1 MSASTDV
8 ESQSRSRGRR
18 LDAFLIGSVIALF
31 LMFAGALAGALW
43 FAKHI
48 ENELNERKTRESES
62 EASTGPRNMHLSD
75 TGDAY
80 KMQNFAYLRAIKS
93 ELKSENMAWEGFAYG
108 NTHTIGSLY
117 SYDKSQKALDVK
129 NSGSYFVYVQ
139 LSLFC
144 NGICSPGKFTVSFY
158 NHLNSKELSCTV
170 SLPEGTKPE
179 PISKTCWHVVT
190 FPENG
195 NRLMAKSEVQDSLGD
210 WSLLVNDSGF
220 GMFLVDG
227 VRAEQRT

>member
-80 KMQNFAYLRAIKS
+80 KVRIYLAKMTLSVFRACFKVTK
-93 ELKSENMAWEGFAYG
+93 LKNDITGMF
-108 NTHTIGSLY
+108 TIILFEEDSLY
-117 SYDKSQKALDVK
+117 NTLQ
-129 NSGSYFVYVQ
+129 
-139 LSLFC
+139 
-144 NGICSPGKFTVSFY
+144 
-158 NHLNSKELSCTV
+158 
-170 SLPEGTKPE
+170 
-179 PISKTCWHVVT
+179 
-190 FPENG
+190 
-195 NRLMAKSEVQDSLGD
+195 
-210 WSLLVNDSGF
+210 
-220 GMFLVDG
+220 
-227 VRAEQRT
+227 